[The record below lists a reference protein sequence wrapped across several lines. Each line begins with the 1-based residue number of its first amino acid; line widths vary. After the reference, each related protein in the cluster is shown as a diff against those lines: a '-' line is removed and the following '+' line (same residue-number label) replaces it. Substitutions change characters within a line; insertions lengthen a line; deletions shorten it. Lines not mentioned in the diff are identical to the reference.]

1 MPVNG
6 AIYGRGLMALFS
18 RRFGLTAALVAAF
31 AAPAFAQAPAPA
43 PVRGGALTIGV
54 ESDFEG
60 FDPIRAGVYS
70 NSTVTA
76 ASLFY
81 ETLMRLDDKGN
92 LLPALALS
100 MTPNEDGSVWTAK
113 IRPNV
118 KFHDGSPFTAQSVAD
133 HFNRLLDPANRFS
146 GRAYL
151 AIEKV
156 EAPDDLT

>member
-1 MPVNG
+1 
-6 AIYGRGLMALFS
+6 MALFS
-18 RRFGLTAALVAAF
+18 RRFGLAATLAAAF
-31 AAPAFAQAPAPA
+31 AGPAFAQAPAPA

-60 FDPIRAGVYS
+60 FDPVRAGVYS

-100 MTPNEDGSVWTAK
+100 MTPIK
-113 IRPNV
+113 
-118 KFHDGSPFTAQSVAD
+118 VA
-133 HFNRLLDPANRFS
+133 AS
-146 GRAYL
+146 
-151 AIEKV
+151 
-156 EAPDDLT
+156 

>member
-1 MPVNG
+1 MSV
-6 AIYGRGLMALFS
+6 IS
-18 RRFGLTAALVAAF
+18 RRFGLVAALAAGL
-31 AAPAFAQAPAPA
+31 ATAPALAQAPAAA
-43 PVRGGALTIGV
+43 PVKGGTLTIGV

-60 FDPIRAGVYS
+60 FDPVRAGVYS

-118 KFHDGSPFTAQSVAD
+118 KFHDGSAFTAQSVAD
-133 HFNRLLDPANRFS
+133 HFNRLLDPASRFA

-151 AIEKV
+151 AIE
-156 EAPDDLT
+156 